1 MNKIVF
7 LFLSLVLTVLL
18 ACNSSKKIV
27 SATSKKTAVS
37 AKDSVEY
44 YEEIVDAR
52 QGDFSK
58 ALKGSWEII
67 TMSRQQKAPIE
78 KLQNVE
84 INFTDSTVSGKA
96 PCNRYTGSYT
106 TKGTG
111 IKFGNIASTMMYC
124 DNKMNE
130 EDAFFMLLR
139 TRISAFTVNGDTLYL
154 RDGASNIVF
163 EAKKK

>member
-1 MNKIVF
+1 M
-7 LFLSLVLTVLL
+7 
-18 ACNSSKKIV
+18 ACNSSKK
-27 SATSKKTAVS
+27 STSGSSKKHGTSVTDSAV
-37 AKDSVEY
+37 Y
-44 YEEIVDAR
+44 YEEVVDAR

-58 ALKGSWEII
+58 ALMGTWEII

-96 PCNRYTGSYT
+96 PCNRFTGPYN

-111 IKFGNIASTMMYC
+111 IKFGNVASTKMYC
-124 DNKMNE
+124 DKMNE
-130 EDAFFMLLR
+130 EDAFFMLLQ
-139 TRISAFTVNGDTLYL
+139 TRVSAFSVNGNTLYL